1 MSFRFELKFALRK
14 ENIPELK
21 NYLDKL
27 KIVKNFSPRLIN
39 SIYFDNNKYQSFE
52 DSEEGISPRKKI
64 RLRYYNND
72 KNLIFFEKKIN
83 SYEGRFKESNSINL
97 IEYKKKLKFYYD
109 DNYKFCKPII
119 EINYF
124 REYFYNKSFRINIDT
139 NINIKKFNNGTVQK
153 LPDVVFEAKCQK
165 KSELV
170 ELLNL
175 FQHTQLRFSKYCKAF
190 KALEIKRC

>member
-14 ENIPELK
+14 EKIPELK

-27 KIVKNFSPRLIN
+27 KIVKNFPPRLIN

-97 IEYKKKLKFYYD
+97 IEYKKK
-109 DNYKFCKPII
+109 
-119 EINYF
+119 
-124 REYFYNKSFRINIDT
+124 
-139 NINIKKFNNGTVQK
+139 IKI
-153 LPDVVFEAKCQK
+153 
-165 KSELV
+165 
-170 ELLNL
+170 LL
-175 FQHTQLRFSKYCKAF
+175 
-190 KALEIKRC
+190 